1 MFKRPFCLQLNYLSS
16 QDKNE
21 KLSLCSI
28 VLPIGSV
35 QAHSSLA
42 GVLLGVTRCK
52 QLKFNFMGWWKRKS
66 DFGVSEHV
74 FKIYVK
80 YKAWMKTRTGVIML
94 SSMEG
99 GILEEKIITAT
110 LFMKCYAWN
119 KCQKVNNTEYFFVWQ
134 ISFSQFWLIIL
145 SEITEKSAVQ
155 LA

>member
-16 QDKNE
+16 QDKNK

-52 QLKFNFMGWWKRKS
+52 RLKFNLWDDGREKS
-66 DFGVSEHV
+66 DFGLSEHV

-80 YKAWMKTRTGVIML
+80 YKA
-94 SSMEG
+94 
-99 GILEEKIITAT
+99 
-110 LFMKCYAWN
+110 
-119 KCQKVNNTEYFFVWQ
+119 
-134 ISFSQFWLIIL
+134 
-145 SEITEKSAVQ
+145 
-155 LA
+155 

>member
-1 MFKRPFCLQLNYLSS
+1 ME
-16 QDKNE
+16 E
-21 KLSLCSI
+21 K
-28 VLPIGSV
+28 
-35 QAHSSLA
+35 
-42 GVLLGVTRCK
+42 
-52 QLKFNFMGWWKRKS
+52 KS
-66 DFGVSEHV
+66 DFGLSEHV

-119 KCQKVNNTEYFFVWQ
+119 KCQKVNTEYFFVWQ

-145 SEITEKSAVQ
+145 SEIIEKSAEIKTFFPSKGVENLMPFSVKHKFQ
-155 LA
+155 KVNRLDP

>member
-1 MFKRPFCLQLNYLSS
+1 ME
-16 QDKNE
+16 E
-21 KLSLCSI
+21 K
-28 VLPIGSV
+28 
-35 QAHSSLA
+35 
-42 GVLLGVTRCK
+42 
-52 QLKFNFMGWWKRKS
+52 KS
-66 DFGVSEHV
+66 DFGLSEHV

-119 KCQKVNNTEYFFVWQ
+119 KCQKVNNTEYFFVRQ

-145 SEITEKSAVQ
+145 SEIIEKSAEIKTFFPSKGVENLMPFSVKQ
-155 LA
+155 KFQKVNRLDP

>member
-1 MFKRPFCLQLNYLSS
+1 ME
-16 QDKNE
+16 E
-21 KLSLCSI
+21 K
-28 VLPIGSV
+28 
-35 QAHSSLA
+35 
-42 GVLLGVTRCK
+42 
-52 QLKFNFMGWWKRKS
+52 KS
-66 DFGVSEHV
+66 DFGLSEHV

-145 SEITEKSAVQ
+145 SEIIEKSAEIKTFFPSKGVEN
-155 LA
+155 LMPFSVKHKFKKVNRLDP